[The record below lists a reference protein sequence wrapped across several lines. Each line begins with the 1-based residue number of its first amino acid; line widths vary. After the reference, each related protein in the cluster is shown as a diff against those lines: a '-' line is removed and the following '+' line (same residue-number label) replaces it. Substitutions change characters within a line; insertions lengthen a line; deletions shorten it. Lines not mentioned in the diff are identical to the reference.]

1 MGGLFTRDKSKDY
14 HVSLLDDNIENMDMA
29 VAKFV
34 INMGKIVS
42 KRVEKN
48 KLKHQRIKNGGKHL
62 YTICNNICDIIEPD
76 PSDLDD
82 IMIIDQMCKYR
93 IQQTYI
99 KLTCVEWLAL
109 WDETIELLEKI
120 ERNMKNWEHM
130 HYYLT
135 MCHALKVIKIIYIR
149 ESEY

>member
-48 KLKHQRIKNGGKHL
+48 KLKHQR
-62 YTICNNICDIIEPD
+62 
-76 PSDLDD
+76 
-82 IMIIDQMCKYR
+82 
-93 IQQTYI
+93 
-99 KLTCVEWLAL
+99 
-109 WDETIELLEKI
+109 
-120 ERNMKNWEHM
+120 
-130 HYYLT
+130 
-135 MCHALKVIKIIYIR
+135 
-149 ESEY
+149 